1 MILTL
6 LILLSTSSY
15 LHAIEGFKYKWEK
28 MRNGFY
34 GYCYMYTP
42 NDILMNN
49 GEPVNNDKCGRDY
62 KYKWEKTTNGYY
74 GNCYMYTPNDI
85 LMNNGEPVD
94 NDKCGRDYKYKWEK
108 MRNGYSYCYMYT
120 PNDIL
125 MNNGEPV
132 DEIKCLQGNLDVT
145 AFFKKVGKVIN
156 PENYVEIKD
165 TNRQI
170 IKEKVEYEDSGKKTS
185 LGAVPI

>member
-94 NDKCGRDYKYKWEK
+94 
-108 MRNGYSYCYMYT
+108 
-120 PNDIL
+120 
-125 MNNGEPV
+125 
-132 DEIKCLQGNLDVT
+132 EIKCLQGNLDVT

>member
-62 KYKWEKTTNGYY
+62 KYKWEK
-74 GNCYMYTPNDI
+74 
-85 LMNNGEPVD
+85 
-94 NDKCGRDYKYKWEK
+94 

-145 AFFKKVGKVIN
+145 SFFK
-156 PENYVEIKD
+156 
-165 TNRQI
+165 
-170 IKEKVEYEDSGKKTS
+170 
-185 LGAVPI
+185 